1 MKFKST
7 TVSYITTRLDNC
19 MRGDLKTHRVSKLAS
34 WNLGRWFECI
44 AELRSENGKFCTH
57 IEGDNTKY
65 IEPQKGQVCI
75 KSEAT
80 YNPRLITSSYCENI
94 TWAAELLT
102 KTRGILSLLKR
113 GRTTTNYSLE
123 HR

>member
-1 MKFKST
+1 M
-7 TVSYITTRLDNC
+7 
-19 MRGDLKTHRVSKLAS
+19 
-34 WNLGRWFECI
+34 GRWFGCI
-44 AELRSENGKFCTH
+44 AELGSENGEFCTH
-57 IEGDNTKY
+57 IEGDNARY

-94 TWAAELLT
+94 TWAAELST
-102 KTRGILSLLKR
+102 IARGISSLPKKA
-113 GRTTTNYSLE
+113 RTTTNYSLE